1 MPSLLNQIVGGNF
14 TDLEGFPL
22 SSGYLTLELSH
33 DGVFAAGTPETQV
46 VAGLKRRVYLDNN
59 GNIAGSV
66 SVVANDQL
74 LPASTYYNVMAY
86 KSDGTKAWA
95 SEQFWQILSS
105 PSPFNVGTIEPTNPP
120 ASGLNP
126 VSPAVLLNPSGNQII
141 SAFNLDP
148 AASNTTQSL
157 GQSGSPWNV
166 YALNETITGTLTDGA
181 ASVGTAG
188 QVLESTGT
196 GVAWT
201 SLSTT
206 LGFNNITSGTNTTAT
221 MTVGTGATLTTSG
234 TGVINASKIDS
245 VAVTGVPTSGQ
256 VPTATSGTAATWQT
270 PAVAFNNVASGSN
283 TTATMTVGT
292 GGSLATTGSGVINA
306 NEISGITVSGTPS
319 TGQALVATSSSAADW
334 QSIPTVAGGGFT
346 KIQAGS
352 SSVNSGATITFPAT
366 FTTLVALTI
375 GNYGGSANIT
385 SSSTSGFVVST
396 SSNPQRID
404 WIAVGT

>member
-1 MPSLLNQIVGGNF
+1 
-14 TDLEGFPL
+14 
-22 SSGYLTLELSH
+22 
-33 DGVFAAGTPETQV
+33 
-46 VAGLKRRVYLDNN
+46 
-59 GNIAGSV
+59 
-66 SVVANDQL
+66 
-74 LPASTYYNVMAY
+74 MAY